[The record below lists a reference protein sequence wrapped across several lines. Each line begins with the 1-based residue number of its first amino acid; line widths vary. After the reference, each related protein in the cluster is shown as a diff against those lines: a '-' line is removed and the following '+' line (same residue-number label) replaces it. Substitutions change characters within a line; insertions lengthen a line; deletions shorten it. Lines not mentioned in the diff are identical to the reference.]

1 MDSKRQRCRQ
11 CPKGGRLSHA
21 QIGRSLG
28 PWDDGFS
35 HVRRDPHGLQRK
47 HVPQSLIFG
56 INLAGRQGE
65 VSFALPFEPST
76 RFEDFRCAMHRL
88 LHFIFQKSSRNFR
101 QRHVRLCVRRRSLLG
116 RYSMIPKKVAD
127 FSKQGHATEQMLKRG
142 ITIQSEAISL

>member
-116 RYSMIPKKVAD
+116 RYSMIPKKSCGL
-127 FSKQGHATEQMLKRG
+127 FEQGHATEQMLKRG